1 MTAEQVRQR
10 VQERWPEAKVE
21 VTGEGCNFTL
31 QVHCVEFGSL
41 SRVQRQ
47 KLVYGL
53 FTDEIA
59 SGAIHALTIRA
70 EAA

>member
-1 MTAEQVRQR
+1 MCQR
-10 VQERWPEAKVE
+10 VQAKLPDARVQAQ
-21 VTGEGCNFTL
+21 GEGCNFTL
-31 QVHCVEFGSL
+31 TVRSESFHPL
-41 SRVQRQ
+41 SRVQRH

-53 FTDEIA
+53 FTEEIA

>member
-10 VQERWPEAKVE
+10 VQEKWPEAVVQAE
-21 VTGEGCNFTL
+21 GEGCNFTL
-31 QVHCVEFGSL
+31 SVRRAEFATL

-47 KLVYGL
+47 KLVYSL
-53 FTDEIA
+53 FSAEIA

-70 EAA
+70 EA